1 MSSTV
6 IYESLFVA
14 GVPRDVQKR
23 DLFRYFGK
31 FGRIADIQL
40 PWDFHKTQN
49 KGFCF
54 ITFENRRS
62 AIDTLYFLD
71 EKFYEDTSFK
81 LTIRFKEEKKKE
93 PEKKEPESDD
103 YDKGYEK
110 GYQDC
115 METIYKVTSRE
126 MKRKRGDYDAD
137 KADKSS
143 DNARFS
149 RHKREDDSD

>member
-40 PWDFHKTQN
+40 PWDFHKAQN

-54 ITFENRRS
+54 VTFENRRS

-115 METIYKVTSRE
+115 IETINKVTSRE

-137 KADKSS
+137 KSS
-143 DNARFS
+143 DNDRFS
-149 RHKREDDSD
+149 RHRREDESD